1 MNETGPDNVLQP
13 TQKADHRR
21 STIERV
27 FIGDQGLR
35 SGWRLFL
42 YIVAVVLLESL
53 FLTIL
58 RRFLGH
64 SPQVETPGRSIV
76 GEAFLLIAATVP
88 ALVAARLEQRPWSA
102 YGLRWRREEVRKL
115 FTGLVVGFVALSAL
129 LLLIRLFHGVSLGPT
144 TLTGARV
151 IRYAVL
157 WAVAFLLVGIT
168 EEFLFRGYTLYTFAS
183 GIGFWPAAG
192 VLSTLFGAIHL
203 QNGGENWIGVL
214 GAIATA
220 FVFAFSLWRSGSLWF
235 AVGLH
240 ASWDW
245 AESFFYGVPDS
256 GYKAAG
262 TLLTPRFAGSRWIT
276 GGSVGPEGSVLAFV
290 IVVAM
295 ALTIHV
301 LYPKRQWQVQ

>member
-1 MNETGPDNVLQP
+1 MNEQGPNNLSQATKNHD
-13 TQKADHRR
+13 R
-21 STIERV
+21 SAIVRV
-27 FIGDQGLR
+27 FIGEQGLR

-53 FLTIL
+53 FLTVL
-58 RRFLGH
+58 RRLLGH
-64 SPQVETPGRSIV
+64 SPQVETPGRSII
-76 GEAFLLIAATVP
+76 GEALLLIAAIVP
-88 ALVAARLEQRPWSA
+88 ALVAARLEHRPWGT
-102 YGLRWRREEVRKL
+102 YGLPSRKGEAKKL
-115 FTGLVVGFVALSAL
+115 FTGLVVGFVALSTL
-129 LLLIRLFHGVSLGPT
+129 LLLIHLFHGVSLGPT
-144 TLTGARV
+144 TLTGAQV

-157 WAVAFLLVGIT
+157 WAVAFLLVGVT
-168 EEFLFRGYTLYTFAS
+168 EEFLFRGYALYTFAS

-214 GAIATA
+214 GTIAIAL
-220 FVFAFSLWRSGSLWF
+220 VFAFSLWRSGSLWF

-262 TLLTPRFAGSRWIT
+262 TLFTPRFAGSRWIT

-290 IVVAM
+290 IVIAM
-295 ALTIHV
+295 ALTIHL
-301 LYPKRQWQVQ
+301 LYPKRQWQTK